1 MVKINRKSLRQA
13 LSIVTAL
20 VLAVLL
26 LCAASLTASAAD
38 SKAINTGIKG
48 SVTLTVKD
56 AGTGT
61 TATDGE
67 FALYSVGNLNSNKTA
82 WVLNSAFSSSGVSLT
97 NLDSA
102 SLAKTLS
109 DYATNNNISPAA
121 TATVKN
127 GVVTFSDLSVGVYLV
142 VQTSASTNF
151 YEVNPFLVTLPIEEG
166 NSWSYSVDATP
177 KAQIELITS
186 PDGTTP
192 GGSDEPTTST
202 PGGST
207 GTSGSGDTNNEGGT
221 GTDGSNGTNGT
232 NGTNGSDGSDSANG
246 TNGSDGTNG
255 TNGSN
260 GTNGAS
266 GLSGTDGSDGSNGS
280 SSNGYSY
287 TSISPSGSSGSSS
300 SSSSTTLPQTG
311 QLYWPIPVLIGAGV
325 VLIVVGLVLRRKKKA
340 KAE

>member
-1 MVKINRKSLRQA
+1 MVKINRKSLRRTA
-13 LSIVTAL
+13 SIVTAL

-26 LCAASLTASAAD
+26 LCTTSLTASAAD

-56 AGTGT
+56 AATGT

-67 FALYSVGNLNSNKTA
+67 FALYNVGNLNPNKTA
-82 WVLNSAFSSSGVSLT
+82 WVLNSAFSASGVSLT

-109 DYATNNNISPAA
+109 DYASNNKISPSA
-121 TATVKN
+121 TAMVKN
-127 GVVTFSDLSVGVYLV
+127 GTVTFSDLSVGVYLV

-177 KAQIELITS
+177 KAQIEMITN

-207 GTSGSGDTNNEGGT
+207 GTD
-221 GTDGSNGTNGT
+221 GTDGSNGTNG
-232 NGTNGSDGSDSANG
+232 S
-246 TNGSDGTNG
+246 
-255 TNGSN
+255 NGSN
-260 GTNGAS
+260 GTNGSNSENGAN
-266 GLSGTDGSDGSNGS
+266 GSDGSNGTDGTNGVGGLGGTDGSNGSDGS

-287 TSISPSGSSGSSS
+287 HTISPSGSSGSSS
-300 SSSSTTLPQTG
+300 SSTLPQTG

-325 VLIVVGLVLRRKKKA
+325 VLIVAGLVLRSRKRKKD
-340 KAE
+340 AEE